1 MVGQVLSWMCYY
13 PLRLLVVDP
22 MNVFVQPDNTPGPI
36 RAAARK
42 LFEDAKKARVNMW
55 FTSEQISRKPEANR
69 FEENVADTVLHLGTE
84 NVPPQQRRYIEVTK
98 SRFQHEFSG
107 QHGLVIESERGIH
120 IYPSSALV

>member
-42 LFEDAKKARVNMW
+42 LFEDAKKARVNIW
-55 FTSEQISRKPEANR
+55 FTSEQLSRKPEANR

-84 NVPPQQRRYIEVTK
+84 LHLGTGNVTPQQRRYIKVTK
-98 SRFQHEFSG
+98 SRFLHEFSG
-107 QHGLVIESERGIH
+107 QDVLVIEAVQGF
-120 IYPSSALV
+120 